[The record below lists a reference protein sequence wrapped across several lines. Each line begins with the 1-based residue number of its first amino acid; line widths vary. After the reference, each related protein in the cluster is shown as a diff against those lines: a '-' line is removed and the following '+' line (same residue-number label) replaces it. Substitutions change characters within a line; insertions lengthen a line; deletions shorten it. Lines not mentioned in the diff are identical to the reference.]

1 MKTVPENIK
10 KGDITMNN
18 LTDII
23 GQALGIVAVVLGFIS
38 FQRKTQFGIIVS
50 QCATA
55 LVFSTHYLLL
65 SAPTAVALNFLSAL
79 ICVFCAF
86 TNKKQSKSKLGV
98 VINVILI
105 VVAGVLTWESIF
117 SLLLIAGLAVNVIS
131 LSFSNPQNTRRA
143 MFVKSPLCLA
153 YNLAVSSVGGVIFE
167 CVVITSAIIGLI
179 KNRAK

>member
-1 MKTVPENIK
+1 
-10 KGDITMNN
+10 MNN